1 VTGDSR
7 YTVTTDRI
15 VLAPGPDTMYT
26 VTRGLAD
33 GRAAGVVAALG
44 TATGVLCH
52 TAVAVA
58 GLSALLRASAHAYT
72 LVKYVGA
79 AYLCYLGVGL
89 LRSDETFDAVDTQS
103 RSLVAS
109 YRRAVAINVTN
120 PKVAVFVLAFFPQF
134 VPAAA
139 DAPVQMSI
147 LGLIYAG
154 LSLVY
159 LTAVALFAGR
169 IRRHLLDSGR
179 AQRAVKYLSGSVL
192 IGFGL
197 RLFLDERPAT

>member
-1 VTGDSR
+1 
-7 YTVTTDRI
+7 
-15 VLAPGPDTMYT
+15 
-26 VTRGLAD
+26 
-33 GRAAGVVAALG
+33 
-44 TATGVLCH
+44 
-52 TAVAVA
+52 
-58 GLSALLRASAHAYT
+58 
-72 LVKYVGA
+72 
-79 AYLCYLGVGL
+79 
-89 LRSDETFDAVDTQS
+89 
-103 RSLVAS
+103 
-109 YRRAVAINVTN
+109 
-120 PKVAVFVLAFFPQF
+120 
-134 VPAAA
+134 
-139 DAPVQMSI
+139 MSI